1 MVLTEYHILSK
12 KSMIYSIEKRGYI
25 VATIIRNNLKNGIS
39 YRIMVR
45 QQQPGTDKTVVKS
58 MTWKKPY
65 DMTDN
70 ESKHYIHK
78 VGYEFEEKIINEL
91 NGKGIKDTDIT
102 LIDYGLERLERM
114 RNDISP
120 LSYITGVRMLE
131 EMRKFFGKIKNNN

>member
-1 MVLTEYHILSK
+1 
-12 KSMIYSIEKRGYI
+12 MIYSTEKRGYI

-45 QQQPGTDKTVVKS
+45 QKQPNSNKAVVRS

-78 VGYEFEEKIINEL
+78 VAYEFEEKIINEL
-91 NGKGIKDTDIT
+91 NGKGVKGTDIS
-102 LIDYGLERLERM
+102 LINYGLERLERM

-120 LSYITGVRMLE
+120 HSYITGVRMHE
-131 EMRKFFGKIKNNN
+131 EMRKFFGKIKLKDVSPALIQE